1 MGFTLYKFK
10 KQECRG
16 RINQILVKREVLDN
30 NQGDIKF
37 FCRPPTHENI
47 YLSYNEFLL
56 LFIKKELKR
65 KLKRLVKG
73 ERIGGGFNSD

>member
-1 MGFTLYKFK
+1 MGFTLYKLK

-37 FCRPPTHENI
+37 FSEAAEALHTVIADEVALRKCRW
-47 YLSYNEFLL
+47 LL
-56 LFIKKELKR
+56 R
-65 KLKRLVKG
+65 V
-73 ERIGGGFNSD
+73 